1 MLQVNK
7 PNQVARK
14 PTVQIVKGEAH
25 RIDNSEPTHQK
36 INKKD
41 QSKNI
46 KEEIN
51 LQIRICE
58 TEKLTVCDF

>member
-1 MLQVNK
+1 M
-7 PNQVARK
+7 
-14 PTVQIVKGEAH
+14 
-25 RIDNSEPTHQK
+25 

-51 LQIRICE
+51 LQIGICE